1 MGYTADEI
9 SIASGKPRELYK
21 FEGTNADYFYTSNQ
35 EAVTYGGNSYA
46 AVPIQRGKLN
56 VGTQDDDGLDV
67 SISMPV
73 TLQLVTDYA
82 FTIAPPRLFLTV
94 YRYHNISDVVVAWKG
109 PVTNIAVS
117 RGKASVTCKSIL
129 SAALSAVCPSVQFQ
143 NPINKAEII
152 NGIYIEEVPS
162 SSGGVETISVLNA
175 GFGYQFAPKI
185 TILGDGQSAAAFAT
199 INNNGSIKSITVT
212 NPGTNYT
219 SAIVAVTPQ
228 PGDTTGQLGAAVA
241 KLEGQYGTL
250 REYYN
255 NTNNVKTVFNNNI
268 GTVDYDAGIVTLNSF
283 GPINVDNDLGQL
295 TVSVTPTTTIVSS
308 SFNRIITL
316 DPFDPNAIVVNV
328 TAKTA

>member
-1 MGYTADEI
+1 MSSEFSTKVNQI
-9 SIASGKPRELYK
+9 SPAIITNELSIQLQKK
-21 FEGTNADYFYTSNQ
+21 FYPS
-35 EAVTYGGNSYA
+35 
-46 AVPIQRGKLN
+46 
-56 VGTQDDDGLDV
+56 
-67 SISMPV
+67 
-73 TLQLVTDYA
+73 
-82 FTIAPPRLFLTV
+82 LTV
-94 YRYHNISDVVVAWKG
+94 PSTYKLYYGAPIKKG
-109 PVTNIAVS
+109 MF
-117 RGKASVTCKSIL
+117 L
-129 SAALSAVCPSVQFQ
+129 SGINSSPSVQFQ